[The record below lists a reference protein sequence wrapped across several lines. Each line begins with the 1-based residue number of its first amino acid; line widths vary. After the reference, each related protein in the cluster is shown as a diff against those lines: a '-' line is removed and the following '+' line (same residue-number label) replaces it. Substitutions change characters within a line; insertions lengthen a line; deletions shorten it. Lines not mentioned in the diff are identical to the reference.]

1 MSATIT
7 FRAKVKTVWHANDP
21 DLAAW
26 RYVDV
31 PALARRHCD
40 MNAFRRH
47 PKYGSY
53 ANSDL
58 FPNVLARIR
67 RDVGE
72 TIRLDRIPANV
83 TADESGFLAVVV
95 ISV

>member
-7 FRAKVKTVWHANDP
+7 FRAKVKTVWHAHDP
-21 DLAAW
+21 DSVAW

-58 FPNVLARIR
+58 FPGMLARIR

-72 TIRLDRIPANV
+72 TIRLDRIPASV
-83 TADESGFLAVVV
+83 TVDESGFLAVVV